1 MKVTIAILVLV
12 TTLLPYTPIRA
23 ESSQPSVIKKTLA
36 CGGAEVIAESNYL
49 NISNRAEILC
59 TKQTV
64 TLINSKKDISKKLPL
79 DGKLVKKRFVRQ
91 GPVLDAV
98 VVSWDCLKSKNGT
111 PYILLWYQCNWG
123 PGCEGSNREWERIF
137 DLDGKHLTAGFRKHD
152 DLERLQGL
160 YQKLGLSEED
170 IHFKSII
177 FDE

>member
-1 MKVTIAILVLV
+1 MKATVAALVLA
-12 TTLLPYTPIRA
+12 TTSLLYAPVHA

-49 NISNRAEILC
+49 NIPNRAEILC

-64 TLINSKKDISKKLPL
+64 TLINSKESIPRKLRL
-79 DGKLVKKRFVRQ
+79 DGKLVKKRFVSQ

-123 PGCEGSNREWERIF
+123 PGCETTNREWERIF
-137 DLDGKHLTAGFRKHD
+137 DLNGKHLTAGFRKHD
-152 DLERLQGL
+152 DLERLQRL
-160 YQKLGLSEED
+160 YQTLGLSEED
-170 IHFKSII
+170 IHFKSVI